1 MTFEHSLK
9 MTRIKLSEQHVIKNL
24 PNTHP
29 PPPIIYE
36 EMKCTA
42 MTSQGS
48 PLYFIT
54 PNFELESVQILQRT
68 LLKITRI
75 KLIPQDFI
83 QDTYQN
89 NREDFENVDFL

>member
-1 MTFEHSLK
+1 
-9 MTRIKLSEQHVIKNL
+9 
-24 PNTHP
+24 
-29 PPPIIYE
+29 
-36 EMKCTA
+36 